1 MPAVTQ
7 VRTRIR
13 IGPASDQDR
22 AAIYRLRH
30 QVYARELHQHAEN
43 AEERLTDALDSFN
56 DYITASLDGEVVGFV
71 SLTPPGHGRYSID
84 KYVARE
90 ELPFPLDDRLYEV
103 RLLTV
108 AALHRGR
115 PIAGLLMYAA

>member
-1 MPAVTQ
+1 MPAAPQ
-7 VRTRIR
+7 IRTRIR
-13 IGPASDQDR
+13 IGPAGDRDR
-22 AAIYRLRH
+22 AAINRLRH
-30 QVYARELHQHAEN
+30 QVYARELDQHPEN
-43 AEERLTDALDSFN
+43 AEQRLTDTLDSFN

-84 KYVARE
+84 KYVARR

-108 AALHRGR
+108 AAAHRGR
-115 PIAGLLMYAA
+115 ATASALMY